1 MNCPTNFNSTSFS
14 KPNVSELVHFAPEA
28 VTVTKQLHAYLKAKE
43 YTFRSSVKIIHSSPC
58 MRFFA

>member
-28 VTVTKQLHAYLKAKE
+28 VTVTKQLHLKLKVKV
-43 YTFRSSVKIIHSSPC
+43 YTIRSSVKRIHSSPC
-58 MRFFA
+58 MHFLA